1 MLCFCNIC
9 ETFCDAFICIY
20 FSTEKEIP
28 TPVMEKFAVKFQIYT
43 KIIKVNELALVYDK
57 IKRIFSFL
65 KTFPEN
71 FIVKYEDKDLGYLYL
86 DSPIELANSLAYCWL
101 NQN

>member
-1 MLCFCNIC
+1 
-9 ETFCDAFICIY
+9 
-20 FSTEKEIP
+20 
-28 TPVMEKFAVKFQIYT
+28 MEKFAVKFQIYT
-43 KIIKVNELALVYDK
+43 KVIYVNELALVYDK
-57 IKRIFSFL
+57 IKHFFSFL

>member
-1 MLCFCNIC
+1 
-9 ETFCDAFICIY
+9 
-20 FSTEKEIP
+20 
-28 TPVMEKFAVKFQIYT
+28 MEKFAVKFQIYT
-43 KIIKVNELALVYDK
+43 KVIYVNELALGYDK
-57 IKRIFSFL
+57 IKHIFSFL

>member
-1 MLCFCNIC
+1 
-9 ETFCDAFICIY
+9 
-20 FSTEKEIP
+20 
-28 TPVMEKFAVKFQIYT
+28 MEKFAVKFQIYT
-43 KIIKVNELALVYDK
+43 KVIYVNELALVYDK
-57 IKRIFSFL
+57 KKHIFSFL